1 MYMYERRSMEEE
13 TEGEE
18 KRTFPLLPPFLSSS
32 ILLCMYMSSILL
44 CMYMYMHGIA
54 NVMSYCF
61 VIHIEHNIVL
71 YLITC
76 TCTLKYLHTCFLL
89 PPPPLLDSLNIGND
103 HTLSPAFI
111 NGQCIVIYSL

>member
-13 TEGEE
+13 TEGGRQ
-18 KRTFPLLPPFLSSS
+18 KDLSPSSPFLSSS
-32 ILLCMYMSSILL
+32 VLL

-54 NVMSYCF
+54 NVMSYCL

-76 TCTLKYLHTCFLL
+76 TCTLKYLHTYFLL
-89 PPPPLLDSLNIGND
+89 PPPPLLASLSICNVNE
-103 HTLSPAFI
+103 HTCTSWFLELQMYCYLQPMIIFEM
-111 NGQCIVIYSL
+111 